1 LNRSA
6 LKQKARRRTTRY
18 HRSPLMADQTT
29 KLDVHA
35 REAAHSRET
44 RRLRRSG
51 QVPGVL
57 YGGGE
62 APVAFAVNE
71 RTLRHAL
78 AARGAVLELSV
89 DGGSATPAVL
99 KDAQRHP
106 VRGELM
112 HVDLLRVD
120 LNVAI
125 QAPVT
130 VELVGSEEAPG
141 VVEGGILEHVT
152 REVNVEALPNDIP
165 ETIQV
170 DVSKLEMNG
179 TLSLGDIDAP
189 KGITLLDDPETTILA
204 SITPPSVAPE
214 ADEVETETEVVGE
227 GAGEAEGS
235 AEDAEASEVPED
247 AGEGE

>member
-1 LNRSA
+1 
-6 LKQKARRRTTRY
+6 
-18 HRSPLMADQTT
+18 MADQTT
-29 KLDVHA
+29 KLDVNA

-44 RRLRRSG
+44 RRLRRAG

-57 YGGGE
+57 YGGSE
-62 APVAFAVNE
+62 KPLAFAVNE

-78 AARGAVLELSV
+78 AAKGAVLELTV
-89 DGGSATPAVL
+89 DGGSGSPAVL

-106 VRGELM
+106 VRGDLM

-125 QAPVT
+125 QSPVT
-130 VELVGSEEAPG
+130 VELVGADEAPG

-152 REVNVEALPNDIP
+152 REITVEALPNDIP

-179 TLSLGDIDAP
+179 TFALADATAP
-189 KGITLLDDPETTILA
+189 AGITFVDDPETTILA
-204 SITPPSVAPE
+204 SITPPSVSTESDDA
-214 ADEVETETEVVGE
+214 VETETAVVGE
-227 GAGEAEGS
+227 
-235 AEDAEASEVPED
+235 
-247 AGEGE
+247 

>member
-1 LNRSA
+1 
-6 LKQKARRRTTRY
+6 
-18 HRSPLMADQTT
+18 MADQTT

-44 RRLRRSG
+44 RRLRRAG

-62 APVAFAVNE
+62 GPVAFAVNE

-78 AARGAVLELSV
+78 AARGAVLELTV
-89 DGGSATPAVL
+89 DGGASTPAVL
-99 KDAQRHP
+99 KETQRHP
-106 VRGELM
+106 VRGDLM

-125 QAPVT
+125 QAMVT
-130 VELVGSEEAPG
+130 VELVGSDEAPG
-141 VVEGGILEHVT
+141 VVEGGILDHVT

-165 ETIQV
+165 ESIQV

-179 TLSLGDIDAP
+179 TLSLGDVTAP
-189 KGITLLDDPETTILA
+189 AGITLLDDPETTILA

-227 GAGEAEGS
+227 AAEAAGGEAAEGGDEAASDES
-235 AEDAEASEVPED
+235 AE
-247 AGEGE
+247 

>member
-1 LNRSA
+1 
-6 LKQKARRRTTRY
+6 
-18 HRSPLMADQTT
+18 MASQNT

-44 RRLRRSG
+44 RRLRRAG

-57 YGGGE
+57 YGGNEG
-62 APVAFAVNE
+62 PVAFAVAE

-78 AARGAVLELSV
+78 AAKGAVLELSI
-89 DGGSATPAVL
+89 DGGSSTPAVL

-106 VRGELM
+106 LRGDLM

-130 VELVGSEEAPG
+130 VELIGTDEAPG

-152 REVNVEALPNDIP
+152 RELNVEALPTDIP
-165 ETIQV
+165 ESIQV

-179 TLSLGDIDAP
+179 TFSLGDATAP
-189 KGITLLDDPETTILA
+189 AGIAFLDDPETTILA

-214 ADEVETETEVVGE
+214 GDEVETETEVVGE
-227 GAGEAEGS
+227 GGGAAEDAGAGEAS
-235 AEDAEASEVPED
+235 ED
-247 AGEGE
+247 AGE

>member
-1 LNRSA
+1 
-6 LKQKARRRTTRY
+6 
-18 HRSPLMADQTT
+18 MADQNT

-35 REAAHSRET
+35 RAAAHSRET
-44 RRLRRSG
+44 RRLRRAG

-57 YGGGE
+57 YGGGDE
-62 APVAFAVNE
+62 PVAFSIAE

-78 AARGAVLELSV
+78 AAKGAVLELTI
-89 DGGSATPAVL
+89 DGGASTPAVL

-120 LNVAI
+120 LKVAI
-125 QAPVT
+125 QSPVT
-130 VELVGSEEAPG
+130 VELIGADEAPG

-152 REVNVEALPNDIP
+152 REVTVEALPNDIP

-179 TLSLGDIDAP
+179 TFALADAIAP
-189 KGITLLDDPETTILA
+189 AGITFVDDPETTILA
-204 SITPPSVAPE
+204 SITPPSVSTE
-214 ADEVETETEVVGE
+214 SDDSVETETAVVGQ
-227 GAGEAEGS
+227 AAPAAAAEG
-235 AEDAEASEVPED
+235 DAESGDASSGD
-247 AGEGE
+247 AE

>member
-1 LNRSA
+1 
-6 LKQKARRRTTRY
+6 
-18 HRSPLMADQTT
+18 MADQTT
-29 KLDVHA
+29 TLDVHA

-57 YGGGE
+57 YGGDEG
-62 APVAFAVNE
+62 PVAFAVDE

-78 AARGAVLELSV
+78 AARGAVIELTV
-89 DGGSATPAVL
+89 DGGASTPAVL

-106 VRGELM
+106 VRGDLM

-130 VELVGSEEAPG
+130 VELIGTEEAPG

-165 ETIQV
+165 ESIQV
-170 DVSKLEMNG
+170 DVSALEMNG
-179 TLSLGDIDAP
+179 TLSLGDITAP
-189 KGITLLDDPETTILA
+189 SGITLLDDPETTILA

-214 ADEVETETEVVGE
+214 TDEVETETEVVGE
-227 GAGEAEGS
+227 GEEGAE
-235 AEDAEASEVPED
+235 
-247 AGEGE
+247 GEGEGGEATEGGDEAASGESAE

>member
-1 LNRSA
+1 
-6 LKQKARRRTTRY
+6 
-18 HRSPLMADQTT
+18 MASQNT

-44 RRLRRSG
+44 RRLRRAG

-57 YGGGE
+57 YGGNDG
-62 APVAFAVNE
+62 PVAFAVAE

-78 AARGAVLELSV
+78 AAKGAVLELSI
-89 DGGSATPAVL
+89 DGGSSTPAVL

-125 QAPVT
+125 QQPVT
-130 VELVGSEEAPG
+130 VELLGADEAPG

-152 REVNVEALPNDIP
+152 REVNVEALPNEIP

-179 TLSLGDIDAP
+179 TFSLGDASAP
-189 KGITLLDDPETTILA
+189 AGITFLDDPETTILA
-204 SITPPSVAPE
+204 SITPPSVSTESDDA
-214 ADEVETETEVVGE
+214 VETETEVVGE
-227 GAGEAEGS
+227 GGGTAEGS
-235 AEDAEASEVPED
+235 SEDAGADEVPEN
-247 AGEGE
+247 AGE

>member
-1 LNRSA
+1 
-6 LKQKARRRTTRY
+6 
-18 HRSPLMADQTT
+18 MADQTT

-57 YGGGE
+57 YGGDAE
-62 APVAFAVNE
+62 PLAFAVNA

-78 AARGAVLELSV
+78 AAKGAVLELTV
-89 DGGSATPAVL
+89 DGGAGTPAVL

-106 VRGELM
+106 VRGDLM

-125 QAPVT
+125 QATVT
-130 VELVGSEEAPG
+130 VELVGEEQAPG
-141 VVEGGILEHVT
+141 IVEGGILEHVT
-152 REVNVEALPNDIP
+152 RELTIEALPNDIP

-170 DVSKLEMNG
+170 DVSKMEMNG
-179 TLSLGDIDAP
+179 TLQLSEVDAP
-189 KGITLLDDPETTILA
+189 EGITLLDDPDATVLA
-204 SITPPSVAPE
+204 SITPPSVSTEDDDA
-214 ADEVETETEVVGE
+214 VETETAVVGE

-235 AEDAEASEVPED
+235 AEDADAGDVPET

>member
-1 LNRSA
+1 
-6 LKQKARRRTTRY
+6 
-18 HRSPLMADQTT
+18 MADQNT

-57 YGGGE
+57 YGGGDQ
-62 APVAFAVNE
+62 PVAFAVAE

-78 AARGAVLELSV
+78 AAKGAVLELTI
-89 DGGSATPAVL
+89 DGGSSTPAVL

-125 QAPVT
+125 QAPVS
-130 VELVGSEEAPG
+130 VELIGADEAPG
-141 VVEGGILEHVT
+141 IIEGGILEHVT
-152 REVNVEALPNDIP
+152 REITVEALPNEIP
-165 ETIQV
+165 ESIQV
-170 DVSKLEMNG
+170 DVSKMEMNA
-179 TLSLGDIDAP
+179 TIQLSAVEPP
-189 KGITLLDDPETTILA
+189 KGIVFVDDLDATVLA
-204 SITPPSVAPE
+204 SITPPSVSTE
-214 ADEVETETEVVGE
+214 SDDTVETETEVVGE
-227 GAGEAEGS
+227 AAPAAEAEG
-235 AEDAEASEVPED
+235 DADSGDASSDSE
-247 AGEGE
+247 

>member
-1 LNRSA
+1 
-6 LKQKARRRTTRY
+6 
-18 HRSPLMADQTT
+18 MASQNT

-44 RRLRRSG
+44 RRLRRAG

-57 YGGGE
+57 YGGTEG
-62 APVAFAVNE
+62 PVAFAVAE

-78 AARGAVLELSV
+78 AAKGAVLELTI
-89 DGGSATPAVL
+89 DGGTSTPAVL

-106 VRGELM
+106 VRGDLL

-125 QAPVT
+125 QAPVA
-130 VELVGSEEAPG
+130 VELVGAEAAPG
-141 VVEGGILEHVT
+141 VIEGGILEHVT
-152 REVNVEALPNDIP
+152 REVNVEALPNEIP

-179 TLSLGDIDAP
+179 TLSLGDATAP
-189 KGITLLDDPETTILA
+189 KGITFLDDPETTILA
-204 SITPPSVAPE
+204 SVTPPSVPTEPDDA
-214 ADEVETETEVVGE
+214 VETETAVVGE
-227 GAGEAEGS
+227 GGGEA
-235 AEDAEASEVPED
+235 AAA
-247 AGEGE
+247 EGEEPAAEGDGE

>member
-1 LNRSA
+1 
-6 LKQKARRRTTRY
+6 
-18 HRSPLMADQTT
+18 MADQTT
-29 KLDVHA
+29 QLDVHA

-51 QVPGVL
+51 RVPGVL

-62 APVAFAVNE
+62 APVAFSVNE

-78 AARGAVLELSV
+78 AAKGAVLELTI
-89 DGGSATPAVL
+89 DGKAGTPAVL

-125 QAPVT
+125 QASVT
-130 VELVGSEEAPG
+130 VELIGQDEAPG
-141 VVEGGILEHVT
+141 IVEGGILEHVT
-152 REVNVEALPNDIP
+152 REVNVEALPNEIP

-179 TLSLGDIDAP
+179 TVALGDIAAP
-189 KGITLLDDPETTILA
+189 AGITLLDDPETTILA
-204 SITPPSVAPE
+204 SITPPSVQTESDDA
-214 ADEVETETEVVGE
+214 VETETAVVGE
-227 GAGEAEGS
+227 GASEAQAEGDTADEAAAS
-235 AEDAEASEVPED
+235 GDDAE
-247 AGEGE
+247 

>member
-1 LNRSA
+1 
-6 LKQKARRRTTRY
+6 
-18 HRSPLMADQTT
+18 MADQTT

-57 YGGGE
+57 YGGSE
-62 APVAFAVNE
+62 EPIAFAVNE

-78 AARGAVLELSV
+78 AAKGAVLELTV
-89 DGGSATPAVL
+89 DGGAGTPAVL

-106 VRGELM
+106 VRGELL

-125 QAPVT
+125 QASVPVH
-130 VELVGSEEAPG
+130 LVGDEQAPG
-141 VVEGGILEHVT
+141 IVEGGILEHVT
-152 REVNVEALPNDIP
+152 RELTIEALPNDIP
-165 ETIQV
+165 ESIRV
-170 DVSKLEMNG
+170 DVSKMEMNG

-189 KGITLLDDPETTILA
+189 QGITFLDDPETTILA
-204 SITPPSVAPE
+204 SITPPSVSTE
-214 ADEVETETEVVGE
+214 TEDEVETETEVVGE
-227 GAGEAEGS
+227 GGGEAE
-235 AEDAEASEVPED
+235 AEGAAEGGDD
-247 AGEGE
+247 AGSGDAAE